1 MLKRLR
7 DWHARLKAWLV
18 DRIDLV
24 LENLALRHQL
34 MVYERARRLR
44 GSDRLGWCL
53 LSRCWRRWREPLT
66 VVQPTTVLRWRRTPG
81 WRHLRGRRRRRGGR
95 PRIDPVLQV
104 LIQRMD
110 AENLLWG
117 SLRITGELRKLGFT
131 VGNSTVRRY
140 RVRVRRP
147 RPTQSW
153 GTFFSNHAPYLREAL
168 LDELRD
174 GTRRLLELLLRPLGA
189 PRGTAS
195 PPSDG
200 WLVEVPE
207 EYRGLIEERY
217 DAWLCRCSSCERA
230 THWARDGPNL
240 WRDAA

>member
-1 MLKRLR
+1 
-7 DWHARLKAWLV
+7 
-18 DRIDLV
+18 
-24 LENLALRHQL
+24 
-34 MVYERARRLR
+34 
-44 GSDRLGWCL
+44 
-53 LSRCWRRWREPLT
+53 
-66 VVQPTTVLRWRRTPG
+66 
-81 WRHLRGRRRRRGGR
+81 
-95 PRIDPVLQV
+95 
-104 LIQRMD
+104 MD

-117 SLRITGELRKLGFT
+117 SLHITGELRKLGFT

-195 PPSDG
+195 PPSDD

-217 DAWLCRCSSCERA
+217 DTWLCRCSSCERA